1 MSSWLQFLMKSV
13 LLGVI
18 LSATIL
24 VLLPE
29 MRTGNGFDILV
40 TDNESRNPAK
50 ISFNKA
56 INAAAPAVVNIYS
69 TRTENR
75 SALFRSTP
83 VERTSLGSG
92 VIMSSNGYIL
102 TCLHVIKDADY
113 ITVGLSNDRIDR
125 EAQLVGYDAIT
136 DLAVLK
142 VNAQNLPVIPQL
154 EQPKTEVGDLVLA
167 IGNPFNLGQ
176 TITQGVVSATGRS
189 DTSHLGVASHRNFI
203 QMDAALNEGN
213 SGGALVDSNGNLVG
227 ITNAVFKILD
237 ERRRVKDVPGVFFAV
252 PYTMAK
258 KVMDSIIS
266 NGRVIRGYLGIEGGS
281 VFEEDGAMVPG
292 FLITNV
298 TTGSPADEAGLRRND
313 LLLSVNGEAIQS
325 SSQVLNLVAETK
337 PGNTLTFAVDRENE
351 IVDIPV
357 VISELPNS

>member
-1 MSSWLQFLMKSV
+1 MNSWIQFLIKST
-13 LLGVI
+13 LLGLI
-18 LSATIL
+18 ISAIIL

-29 MRTGNGFDILV
+29 VRTGNGFDLLV
-40 TDNESRNPAK
+40 RDNESRNPDK
-50 ISFNKA
+50 ISFKKA

-69 TRTENR
+69 VRTENR

-102 TCLHVIKDADY
+102 TCLHVIQGADY

-125 EAQLVGYDAIT
+125 EAQLVGYDVIT

-142 VNAQNLPVIPQL
+142 VNSQNLPVIPQL
-154 EQPKTEVGDLVLA
+154 EDPKTEVGDLVLA

-176 TITQGVVSATGRS
+176 TITQGIVSATGRS
-189 DTSHLGVASHRNFI
+189 DTSHLGLASHRNFI

-252 PYTMAK
+252 PYNLAK

-266 NGRVIRGYLGIEGGS
+266 NGRVIRGYMGIEGGS
-281 VFEEDGAMVPG
+281 VFEEDGGMLPG
-292 FLITNV
+292 FLVTNV
-298 TTGSPADEAGLRRND
+298 APNSPADEAGLRRND
-313 LLLSVNGEAIQS
+313 RLLKVDGEPIQS
-325 SSQVLNLVAETK
+325 SAQVLTLVSETK
-337 PGNTLTFAVDRENE
+337 PGNTLMFEVNRDNQLMN
-351 IVDIPV
+351 IPV
-357 VISELPNS
+357 VIDELPNS